1 MPHMQKGE
9 LDMNEVDDPG
19 AWKANL
25 IEAIWGAVACG
36 NNPIINWDQ
45 LQNIVVTGLEDWE
58 LDDLIDEARRF
69 DIDTNSLKE
78 D

>member
-1 MPHMQKGE
+1 MK
-9 LDMNEVDDPG
+9 EVDDPG

-25 IEAIWGAVACG
+25 IQAIWRAVAYC
-36 NNPIINWDQ
+36 NNPIINWYQ

-69 DIDTNSLKE
+69 DIDTDSLKE
-78 D
+78 DQT